1 MSPQNSQAALAA
13 LNGVRPVLSHFEKP
27 RTAEDLAADII
38 DLWAGAESALQTLV
52 GNSSL
57 AGQQLVRAARQAE
70 VITIDQAHSLLEFL
84 AARDR
89 ANRTSYKPTQADGD
103 AAVDGFKAL
112 ESGLTGS
119 APVKA
124 AAPASPSPVAY
135 TPRHSRPAQPSKPP
149 PPPPPPPQP
158 ASPYAP
164 PSAGGGY
171 RQPPAYAARS
181 MAGPPTIEMPG
192 SFSSE
197 PSSGGS
203 GSSGKGGTAGRGGST
218 SGGASG
224 GIGRTMVQQA
234 LAAADSGGRGFPWLP
249 MPVWI
254 GIVVIALLAGGGYF
268 FFGRGTSG
276 GGLTAGIDAMQNGK
290 REVAR
295 GIFAKAVND
304 DPAAPTPHVFLARLA
319 RGEGDLA
326 TARAQLD
333 TALRLDPKNA
343 VALREMGL
351 VLFASRQYDLA
362 RRFFVRAVQANP
374 QDRASQGYL
383 GCAMMRLNRV
393 AEGTKWISGAGTGP
407 WQACLQPTTPTTAP
421 PPL

>member
-1 MSPQNSQAALAA
+1 MSPASSQAALAA
-13 LNGVRPVLSHFEKP
+13 LNGARPVLAHFDTP
-27 RTAEDLAADII
+27 RSAEDLAADII
-38 DLWAGAESALQTLV
+38 DLWTGVERALQALV
-52 GNSSL
+52 GVSSL
-57 AGQQLVRAARQAE
+57 TGQQLIRASRQAE

-112 ESGLTGS
+112 ESGLTG
-119 APVKA
+119 A
-124 AAPASPSPVAY
+124 AAAKPAMPASPSPMAY
-135 TPRHSRPAQPSKPP
+135 TPRKSAPVQPPR
-149 PPPPPPPQP
+149 PPPPPQP

-171 RQPPAYAARS
+171 RQPPAYAGRS
-181 MAGPPTIEMPG
+181 MAGPPTIEMPR
-192 SFSSE
+192 SFASE
-197 PSSGGS
+197 GAAAIGGS
-203 GSSGKGGTAGRGGST
+203 
-218 SGGASG
+218 ASG
-224 GIGRTMVQQA
+224 GGGVGRTAVQRA
-234 LAAADSGGRGFPWLP
+234 VEAADSGGRRFPWLS

-254 GIVVIALLAGGGYF
+254 GIAVVVVLIVGGYLL
-268 FFGRGTSG
+268 FGRGSSTSS
-276 GGLTAGIDAMQNGK
+276 LTAGIDALQNGQYE
-290 REVAR
+290 RAR
-295 GIFAKAVND
+295 GEFAKAVNA
-304 DPAAPTPHVFLARLA
+304 DPGSATPHVFLARVA
-319 RGEGDLA
+319 RQESDLA

-351 VLFASRQYDLA
+351 ILFASRQYDLA

-374 QDRASQGYL
+374 QDRAAQGYL

-393 AEGTKWISGAGTGP
+393 PEGTKWISGAGTGA
-407 WQACLQPTTPTTAP
+407 WQACLLPPPTTTAP

>member
-13 LNGVRPVLSHFEKP
+13 LNGVRPVLTHFETP

-38 DLWAGAESALQTLV
+38 DLWTGAESALQALV
-52 GNSSL
+52 GNSSV
-57 AGQQLVRAARQAE
+57 AGQQLIRAARQTE
-70 VITIDQAHSLLEFL
+70 LITIEQAHTLLEFL

-103 AAVDGFKAL
+103 AAVDGFRTL
-112 ESGLTGS
+112 ESALGGAT
-119 APVKA
+119 PVKP
-124 AAPASPSPVAY
+124 AAPTSPLQAAY
-135 TPRHSRPAQPSKPP
+135 TPRKSVPAQPSK
-149 PPPPPPPQP
+149 PPPPPQP

-171 RQPPAYAARS
+171 RQPPAYAGRR
-181 MAGPPTIEMPG
+181 MAGPPTIELPG
-192 SFSSE
+192 SFASE
-197 PSSGGS
+197 GGA
-203 GSSGKGGTAGRGGST
+203 GGGGST
-218 SGGASG
+218 GGG
-224 GIGRTMVQQA
+224 GGGGVGRTAVQQA
-234 LAAADSGGRGFPWLP
+234 LAAADSGGRRWPGLS

-254 GIVVIALLAGGGYF
+254 GIAIIVLLVGGGYF
-268 FFGRGTSG
+268 LFGRGTSG
-276 GGLTAGIDAMQNGK
+276 SSLTAGVDAMNNGLLEK
-290 REVAR
+290 AR
-295 GIFAKAVND
+295 GEFAKAVNA
-304 DPAAPTPHVFLARLA
+304 DPNSPRPHIFLARLA
-319 RGEGDLA
+319 RQEGDLA

-333 TALRLDPKNA
+333 TTLRLDPKNP

-393 AEGTKWISGAGTGP
+393 PEGTKWISGAGTGA
-407 WQACLQPTTPTTAP
+407 WTACLQPTTTTTAP

>member
-1 MSPQNSQAALAA
+1 MSPQSSQAALTA
-13 LNGVRPVLSHFEKP
+13 LNGVRPVLAHFETP

-38 DLWAGAESALQTLV
+38 DLWTGVESSVQAVV

-57 AGQQLVRAARQAE
+57 TGQQLIRAARQSE
-70 VITIDQAHSLLEFL
+70 LLSLDQAHMLLEFL

-103 AAVDGFKAL
+103 AAVEGFKAL
-112 ESGLTGS
+112 ESALTGA
-119 APVKA
+119 APVKRST
-124 AAPASPSPVAY
+124 PTSPLQAAY
-135 TPRHSRPAQPSKPP
+135 TPRKAGPAQPSKPP
-149 PPPPPPPQP
+149 PPPPP

-171 RQPPAYAARS
+171 RQPPGYAGRR
-181 MAGPPTIEMPG
+181 MAGPPTIELPG
-192 SFSSE
+192 SFASDGGA
-197 PSSGGS
+197 GGS
-203 GSSGKGGTAGRGGST
+203 GSTGGGG
-218 SGGASG
+218 GGG
-224 GIGRTMVQQA
+224 VGRTAVQQA
-234 LAAADSGGRGFPWLP
+234 LAAADSGGRRWPRLS

-254 GIVVIALLAGGGYF
+254 GIVVVVVLIAGGYLL
-268 FFGRGTSG
+268 FGRGTSSS
-276 GGLTAGIDAMQNGK
+276 GLTAGIDAMQNGQ
-290 REVAR
+290 RERAR
-295 GIFAKAVND
+295 GEFAKAVND
-304 DPAAPTPHVFLARLA
+304 DPKAATPHIFLARLA
-319 RGEGDLA
+319 REEGDLA

-333 TALRLDPKNA
+333 SALRLDPKNA

-393 AEGTKWISGAGTGP
+393 PEGTKWISGAGTGP
-407 WQACLQPTTPTTAP
+407 WQACLQPPATTTAP

>member
-13 LNGVRPVLSHFEKP
+13 LNGVRPVLTHFETP

-38 DLWAGAESALQTLV
+38 DLWTGAESALQALV
-52 GNSSL
+52 GNSSV
-57 AGQQLVRAARQAE
+57 AGQQLVRAARQTE
-70 VITIDQAHSLLEFL
+70 LITIEQAHTLLEFL

-103 AAVDGFKAL
+103 AAVDGFRTL
-112 ESGLTGS
+112 ESALRGA
-119 APVKA
+119 APVKPT
-124 AAPASPSPVAY
+124 APTSPLQAAY
-135 TPRHSRPAQPSKPP
+135 TPRKSVPAQPSKPP
-149 PPPPPPPQP
+149 PPAQP

-171 RQPPAYAARS
+171 RQPPAYAGRR
-181 MAGPPTIEMPG
+181 MAGPPTIELPG
-192 SFSSE
+192 SFASE
-197 PSSGGS
+197 GGA
-203 GSSGKGGTAGRGGST
+203 GGGGST
-218 SGGASG
+218 GGG
-224 GIGRTMVQQA
+224 GGGGVGRTAVQQA
-234 LAAADSGGRGFPWLP
+234 LAAADSGGRRWPGLS

-254 GIVVIALLAGGGYF
+254 GIAVVVVLIAGGYLL
-268 FFGRGTSG
+268 FGRGTSSS
-276 GGLTAGIDAMQNGK
+276 GLTAGIDAMQSGQ
-290 REVAR
+290 REKAR
-295 GIFAKAVND
+295 GEFAKAVNA
-304 DPAAPTPHVFLARLA
+304 DPNSPRPHIFLARLA
-319 RGEGDLA
+319 REEGDLA

-333 TALRLDPKNA
+333 TTLRLDPKNP

-351 VLFASRQYDLA
+351 VLFANRQYDLA

-393 AEGTKWISGAGTGP
+393 PEGTKWISGAGTGA
-407 WQACLQPTTPTTAP
+407 WTACLQPTTTTTAP